1 MILKEFKRMLH
12 NLGYNSQD
20 MTEEPPNQPNPTFA
34 VIRDKKNVISLV
46 IFGSVFS
53 YVVERAIR
61 FFRYFSVVIQSIEVY
76 DISSEE
82 NLFNVRSQGA
92 ENIFQ
97 ELQDRL
103 VEKNWENY
111 DFKFVVKLGT
121 ASKSTQLKKVKPPT
135 TIPSMMR
142 PTPVT
147 TTKKYVTPFKPSPV
161 MLKSRKLSQLK
172 RRISEEIDLTPTP
185 PVQSKEKEEKT
196 EEELQEEIL
205 KSLTDAPLNEDERTI
220 LKEILKHP
228 KRKVQSNH
236 IKKKTGLDQEV
247 IRATLRQLVNKNILR
262 VSSGW
267 YILKKSISTPLSSKA
282 AQAQAKKPLVR
293 SEARIRRLR
302 AQIEAESFGDRDNE
316 EEDMY
321 PERPAKAKKSA
332 DDLDESPFSEEQE
345 FYSPITDEDDN
356 NTAIGGGGGGKKTRK
371 ISEFEDDV
379 LEDEFGDEGFEST
392 SLDEE
397 L

>member
-34 VIRDKKNVISLV
+34 VIRDKKNIISLV

-76 DISSEE
+76 DISSDE
-82 NLFNVRSQGA
+82 NLFNVRSQGT

-121 ASKSTQLKKVKPPT
+121 ASKPTQLKKGKTPAI
-135 TIPSMMR
+135 IPAMVR
-142 PTPVT
+142 PTPVNA
-147 TTKKYVTPFKPSPV
+147 TKKYVTPFKPSPV

-172 RRISEEIDLTPTP
+172 RRVSEEVDLTPTP
-185 PVQSKEKEEKT
+185 PIQSKEKEEKT
-196 EEELQEEIL
+196 EGELQEEIL
-205 KSLTDAPLNEDERTI
+205 KSLTDAPLNDDERTI

-267 YILKKSISTPLSSKA
+267 YILKKSISTPFSSKG
-282 AQAQAKKPLVR
+282 AQTQAKKPLVR

-302 AQIEAESFGDRDNE
+302 AQIEAESFGERDNE

-321 PERPAKAKKSA
+321 PERPTKAKKSA

-356 NTAIGGGGGGKKTRK
+356 NTGIGGGGKKTRK
-371 ISEFEDDV
+371 INEFEDDV

>member
-34 VIRDKKNVISLV
+34 VIRDKKNIISLV

-82 NLFNVRSQGA
+82 NLLNVKSQGT

-103 VEKNWENY
+103 VEKNWDNY

-121 ASKSTQLKKVKPPT
+121 ASKPTQLKKGKTPT
-135 TIPSMMR
+135 IIPAMIR
-142 PTPVT
+142 PTPVN

-172 RRISEEIDLTPTP
+172 RRISEEVDLTPTP
-185 PVQSKEKEEKT
+185 TIQSKEKEEKT

-267 YILKKSISTPLSSKA
+267 YILKKSISTPLSSKG

-302 AQIEAESFGDRDNE
+302 AQIEAESFGERDNE

-321 PERPAKAKKSA
+321 PERPTKAKKSA
-332 DDLDESPFSEEQE
+332 NDLDESRFSEEQE

-356 NTAIGGGGGGKKTRK
+356 NTRIGGGGGKKTRK
-371 ISEFEDDV
+371 INEFEDDV